1 MNPMKNMIAT
11 MLILVTAAAS
21 AQTEPGLTGQALE
34 NETDSLSY
42 FLGLSL
48 GYELQSPPF
57 DANRELI
64 LQGFTDAFRG
74 NAPFDQQTTQT
85 VFRNLQMAVQ
95 ERESEKANL
104 AARETL
110 EEGNRFLEEN
120 GKREG
125 VVTTESGLQYEVL
138 VKGEGPMP
146 ADTSEVE
153 VHYEGML
160 IDGTVFDSSYER
172 GESISFPLNRVIKG
186 WTEGVQLMPVGS
198 TYKLYIP
205 TDLGYGSGATG
216 PIPPNS
222 VLIFKV
228 ELLGF
233 K

>member
-1 MNPMKNMIAT
+1 
-11 MLILVTAAAS
+11 MLILATITAS
-21 AQTEPGLTGQALE
+21 AQTEPAPNGPVLE
-34 NETDSLSY
+34 NESDSLSY

-48 GYELQSPPF
+48 GYELHSAPF
-57 DANRELI
+57 EANQELI
-64 LQGFTDAFRG
+64 LNGFTEAFLG
-74 NAPFDQQTTQT
+74 NALIDPQTAQM

-95 ERESEKANL
+95 QRESEKANQ
-104 AARETL
+104 AAMETL
-110 EEGNRFLEEN
+110 EEGNRFLQEN
-120 GKREG
+120 GNRES
-125 VVTTESGLQYEVL
+125 VITTESGLQYEVL
-138 VKGEGPMP
+138 VKGDGPMP

-198 TYKLYIP
+198 TYKLYIHP
-205 TDLGYGSGATG
+205 DLGYGSGASG

-233 K
+233 E